1 MIEKVNFY
9 PPRNDFLGCE
19 YKVVMIQV
27 SRRVE
32 ARVKTGGGAPEFTNN
47 GNQTTGDNTYIYIYP
62 FF

>member
-47 GNQTTGDNTYIYIYP
+47 GNQNFPNNPHIS
-62 FF
+62 